1 MIAQGE
7 IRWISLGEPEG
18 SAPAGRRPVLILQ
31 SDAFNRTALATT
43 IVAVITRN
51 TRLAQ
56 LPGNV
61 FLPADSCGL
70 GSDSVV
76 NVTAITTVDKSSLG
90 DRAGV
95 LPLHIWQD
103 VVRGVQLVLHSP
115 FAA

>member
-7 IRWISLGEPEG
+7 IRWISLGEPQG
-18 SAPAGRRPVLILQ
+18 SAPAGRRPVVILQ
-31 SDAFNRTALATT
+31 SDAFNRTDLATT
-43 IVAVITRN
+43 IVAVVTRK

-56 LPGNV
+56 MPGNV

-76 NVTAITTVDKSSLG
+76 NVTALTTVNKAHLG
-90 DRAGV
+90 EPAGV
-95 LPLHIWQD
+95 LPLHLWQE
-103 VVRGVQLVLHSP
+103 VVRGVQLVLNSP

>member
-7 IRWISLGEPEG
+7 IRWVSLGDPHG

-31 SDAFNRTALATT
+31 SDAFNRTDLATT
-43 IVAVITRN
+43 IVAVVTRN

-76 NVTAITTVDKSSLG
+76 NVTALTTVDKANLG
-90 DRAGV
+90 EQAGV
-95 LPLHIWQD
+95 LPLHLWQE
-103 VVRGVQLVLHSP
+103 VARGVQLVLNSP